1 MTYAYAKSE
10 LNDSHRPSV
19 NRAIVA
25 GIAGWLLDLNNDIG
39 PVPDS
44 WMDFDAQALAA
55 ERTIYQPPVM
65 VSIESIGSTVA
76 RSFGAAEGPVPVPQ
90 EGRILARDVR

>member
-1 MTYAYAKSE
+1 MTYAYDKSE

-25 GIAGWLLDLNNDIG
+25 GIAGWLLVFMAVIG
-39 PVPDS
+39 RVPDS

-65 VSIESIGSTVA
+65 VSIESIGST
-76 RSFGAAEGPVPVPQ
+76 RVP
-90 EGRILARDVR
+90 LSRDRFRPDYHP